1 MRGYHH
7 YSARCIA
14 QTVHPCDSATRKPD
28 RNRDM
33 DSKFHGIIGTVIR
46 TTLLCAAIPFG
57 ASQSQAY
64 PDKPITIIV
73 NSEAGGPTDLTARV
87 LKEDLQTIL
96 GKPIVVENRLG
107 AGGIVGAGIVAKANP
122 DRKSVV

>member
-1 MRGYHH
+1 MD
-7 YSARCIA
+7 AR
-14 QTVHPCDSATRKPD
+14 
-28 RNRDM
+28 
-33 DSKFHGIIGTVIR
+33 FHGMIDAIIR
-46 TTLLCAAIPFG
+46 TTLLFAAISFG

-64 PDKPITIIV
+64 PDRPITIIV

-107 AGGIVGAGIVAKANP
+107 AGGIVGRASW
-122 DRKSVV
+122 RKPIRTATRC